1 MLLDAIRTQLDSLSK
16 SEKKVA
22 LAVLDNPAL
31 TITENITALAKSA
44 QVSEPTVVRFCR
56 AIGYDGWH
64 EFKLKLAQGLA
75 LSPPGADE
83 PPLPDDLATDLVSKI
98 CSRSINTLFDL
109 RNNLDPEAIQ
119 RALDV
124 LARSSKIEFYG
135 QGTSGIVAA
144 DAQHKFFRSGVP
156 TVAYSDPHIHSIA
169 AALLQKGD
177 AVVAISQRGSS
188 TALLRSVQIA
198 RQGGADIIA
207 LTPSGTPLAELATV
221 LVPIDLSFN
230 TDPYTPISARLAH
243 LVVIDILAVGL
254 ALKRGPEFRKKMQ
267 NAQKRLQKID
277 MQFDSFLQHP
287 HKD

>member
-1 MLLDAIRTQLDSLSK
+1 MLLDSIRTQLDSLSK

-22 LAVLDNPAL
+22 LAVLENPELIIA
-31 TITENITALAKSA
+31 ENITALAKSA

-75 LSPPGADE
+75 LAPPGADE
-83 PPLPDDLATDLVSKI
+83 SLTQDDLAIDLVNKI
-98 CSRSINTLFDL
+98 CSRSINTLMDL

-135 QGTSGIVAA
+135 QGTSGIIAA

-156 TVAYSDPHIHSIA
+156 TVAYTDPHIHSIA

-177 AVVAISQRGSS
+177 TVVAISQRGSS
-188 TALLRSVQIA
+188 TALLRSVQLA
-198 RQGGADIIA
+198 RQGGADVIVLA
-207 LTPSGTPLAELATV
+207 PNGTPLAELATV

-230 TDPYTPISARLAH
+230 TDPYTPLSARLAH
-243 LVVIDILAVGL
+243 LAVIDILAVGL

-267 NAQKRLQKID
+267 HAQKALQKID
-277 MQFDSFLQHP
+277 MQFDSFLLHP
-287 HKD
+287 QKN